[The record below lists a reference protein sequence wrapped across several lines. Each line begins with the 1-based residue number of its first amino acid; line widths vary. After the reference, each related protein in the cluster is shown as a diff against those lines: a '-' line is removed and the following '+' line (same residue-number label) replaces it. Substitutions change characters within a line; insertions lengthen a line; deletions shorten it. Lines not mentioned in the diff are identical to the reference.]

1 MPQRKQRNRDGHPES
16 QLLQQDTQKDV
27 AVNDEEQQSAMSR
40 LPPSLSDRE
49 RRWRG
54 RKCKAKPREMTEDE
68 MMALALHLSTQ
79 ETSAHH
85 EDAAVT
91 KAIKESML
99 SQEPSRRRSLL
110 TQSDTPCSGP
120 GGWYVSSWPE
130 STIDLTASGDGFTN
144 PSQEAEGKGETKQDQ
159 KWKRAETP
167 LSDLPSSP
175 DISTQAWLGN
185 SESELLDSPQSSDST
200 QIDDSLLRKSPV
212 FSKSGRKGRVAVFPL
227 SQDTPESR
235 KTASLVLNS
244 QHSNDGGLPSA
255 RRKSPVFSESDTGDE
270 FVQYL
275 KSPVFGDEAR
285 RDPSAQVEASTE
297 FISSPQERSLSSSQ
311 PVSPVFPRSPARSKK
326 LADSKNSTLS
336 KSRPVA
342 DDSSETELTSYTTLC
357 WSDENADEMSV
368 NSPSPVYPDKKRFQQ
383 AHAPQNL
390 ETEAGPK
397 ASSSGCSLRV
407 SSLNTGQP
415 VPNQSTVHYY
425 WGVPFCPRG
434 LDADAYT
441 QVIVAQM
448 EVYEKSLKEAQRGLL
463 RKAQW
468 GAPILPQSEKS
479 SLSDSS
485 HTKVPRRR
493 GLRRKDCKLSNQDA
507 DSLLLEAEEEEEEE
521 EDDEEEE
528 ENEELEIETGR
539 EEGDPTDIGDC
550 VVCPETQ
557 MSEEDCVDPLKL
569 DNSEC
574 PKTVTSYDGQSDDGQ
589 VVDEEKMMDVSADG
603 KTLATYFVGGDT
615 GRNPTLT
622 NDEEEERGPERSPSP
637 EFETLGFQAAVEC
650 PLCQETF
657 PACKI
662 ERHAAYCNGDV
673 ETETVVV
680 ADEHSE
686 ELFKPRRKRK
696 RWTAEEEGDATST
709 DKIQEKCYICQKAVA
724 LRDFSKH
731 TDLCIQQ
738 RATKIPEQGN
748 LLAALEH
755 SESRYAG
762 AGPSSCRLQ
771 RGDVSNLRDNDKEE
785 EAGISML
792 ALSDSPIKSFTPISE
807 ATDCLVD
814 FRRQQRLKKP
824 SHKRR

>member
-16 QLLQQDTQKDV
+16 QLQQDTQKNV
-27 AVNDEEQQSAMSR
+27 AVNDEEQSTMSR

-49 RRWRG
+49 RRWRD
-54 RKCKAKPREMTEDE
+54 RKCKAKPQEMTEDE

-85 EDAAVT
+85 EDAAVA
-91 KAIKESML
+91 KAIKESMF
-99 SQEPSRRRSLL
+99 SQGPSRRQSRL
-110 TQSDTPCSGP
+110 TQSDTTCSGP
-120 GGWYVSSWPE
+120 VGWYVSSWPE

-144 PSQEAEGKGETKQDQ
+144 PSQEVKGETKQDQ
-159 KWKRAETP
+159 KWKGTETP

-212 FSKSGRKGRVAVFPL
+212 FSTSGRKARVDVFRL
-227 SQDTPESR
+227 SQDTLESC
-235 KTASLVLNS
+235 KTGAGLTLNS
-244 QHSNDGGLPSA
+244 QHSNDDGLPSA
-255 RRKSPVFSESDTGDE
+255 RRKSPAFSESDTADE

-285 RDPSAQVEASTE
+285 RDPSAQ
-297 FISSPQERSLSSSQ
+297 ERSLASSP

-326 LADSKNSTLS
+326 LADSSTLS
-336 KSRPVA
+336 KSHPVA
-342 DDSSETELTSYTTLC
+342 DDSSETELTSDTTLC
-357 WSDENADEMSV
+357 WSDENADETLL
-368 NSPSPVYPDKKRFQQ
+368 NSPSPVYPDEKRFQQ
-383 AHAPQNL
+383 APQNP
-390 ETEAGPK
+390 ETEVDPK
-397 ASSSGCSLRV
+397 ANSSLRV

-468 GAPILPQSEKS
+468 GAPILPQSDKFL
-479 SLSDSS
+479 LSDSS

-493 GLRRKDCKLSNQDA
+493 GLRRKDSKLSSQDA
-507 DSLLLEAEEEEEEE
+507 DSLLLEEEE
-521 EDDEEEE
+521 EDQEE
-528 ENEELEIETGR
+528 ENELEIETGH
-539 EEGDPTDIGDC
+539 EERDQTNIDDC

-557 MSEEDCVDPLKL
+557 MSEEDYVDPLKL
-569 DNSEC
+569 GSPEC
-574 PKTVTSYDGQSDDGQ
+574 PKTVTSDDGQSDDGQ
-589 VVDEEKMMDVSADG
+589 AMDEEKMMDDG
-603 KTLATYFVGGDT
+603 KTQTTHFVGGDT
-615 GRNPTLT
+615 GRNPALT
-622 NDEEEERGPERSPSP
+622 NEEEEERGPERSPSP
-637 EFETLGFQAAVEC
+637 ESETVGFQADVEC

-662 ERHAAYCNGDV
+662 EMHAAYCNGDM

-696 RWTAEEEGDATST
+696 RWTTEEEGDAAST

-771 RGDVSNLRDNDKEE
+771 RGDVSDLRDNDKEE

-792 ALSDSPIKSFTPISE
+792 PLSDSPIKSFTPISE

-824 SHKRR
+824 SNKRR